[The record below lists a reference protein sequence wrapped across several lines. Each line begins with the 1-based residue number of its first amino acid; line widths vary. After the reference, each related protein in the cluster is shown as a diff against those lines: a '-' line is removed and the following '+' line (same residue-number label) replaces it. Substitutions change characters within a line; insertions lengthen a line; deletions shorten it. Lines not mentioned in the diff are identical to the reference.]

1 MKNQNFTTLELAMIH
16 DYLVKQRDN
25 EYYEMDKQRID
36 QLTEKLYNMI
46 DAKELEEL
54 LK

>member
-1 MKNQNFTTLELAMIH
+1 MKQKFTTLELAMIH

-25 EYYEMDKQRID
+25 EYYDMDKQRID
-36 QLTEKLYNMI
+36 QLTDKLLKMI